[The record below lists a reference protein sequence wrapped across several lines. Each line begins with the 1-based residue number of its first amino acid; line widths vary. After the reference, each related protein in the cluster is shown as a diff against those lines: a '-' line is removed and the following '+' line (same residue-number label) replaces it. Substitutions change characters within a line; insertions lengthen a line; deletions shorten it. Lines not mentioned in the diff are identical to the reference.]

1 MAHCGARYVQHN
13 PMIRKG
19 VEGFR
24 SFVKDLKEQFPKVGG
39 DIKRVFADGDFVIL
53 HVHAKREPEE
63 AGIAIVDIFRLE
75 GGKIVERTSGRAL
88 ADPEELGERQRH
100 VLGRHPCAGC
110 QVHRP
115 GRGYDLFG
123 Q

>member
-39 DIKRVFADGDFVIL
+39 DIKRAFADGDFVIL

-63 AGIAIVDIFRLE
+63 AGIAIADIFRLE
-75 GGKIVERTSGRAL
+75 GGKIVEHR
-88 ADPEELGERQRH
+88 DVRQTWSR
-100 VLGRHPCAGC
+100 L
-110 QVHRP
+110 
-115 GRGYDLFG
+115 
-123 Q
+123 